1 MINNLNIDDFEMEL
15 KNSETGDDSIPNAIE
30 YYYKEK

>member
-15 KNSETGDDSIPNAIE
+15 KNSENGDDSIPNAIE
-30 YYYKEK
+30 FYFKEK